1 MTLLPINLPKDTIL
15 KVSVG
20 DKIAEGDIIAKN
32 KIKNFDEIIHLS
44 KDCDI
49 LPKDIESALKKN
61 PGDSI
66 QVGEVIAVKK
76 KNFRKEKI
84 LSKISGTLIKID
96 KEIGDL
102 YIKTDGQGPM
112 EDIISPVDG
121 IIDFCNNEK
130 IVIKTQKNTILAKDA
145 FGVDIT
151 AEIFVKNLVS
161 GNVNQ
166 DVKDKIIVT
175 QNLDKVSLFKSLGL
189 GARGIIAENLIDI
202 DFSDFSENLTDEAVL
217 TVEKKDLE
225 ELQKSNGKK
234 IIANIKS
241 KLIIIL

>member
-20 DKIAEGDIIAKN
+20 DKITEGDIIAKN
-32 KIKNFDEIIHLS
+32 KLKNIDEIIHLS

-61 PGDSI
+61 LGDSI
-66 QVGEVIAVKK
+66 QVGEVIAIKK

-121 IIDFCNNEK
+121 IVDFCNNEK
-130 IVIKTQKNTILAKDA
+130 IVIKTQKNTILAKEA

-151 AEIFVKNLVS
+151 AEVFVKNLVS
-161 GNVNQ
+161 EDVNQ
-166 DVKDKIIVT
+166 DVNGKIIVT

-189 GARGIIAENLIDI
+189 GAKGIIAENLIDI
-202 DFSDFSENLTDEAVL
+202 NFSDFSENLTNEAIL
-217 TVEKKDLE
+217 LVEKKDLE
-225 ELQKSNGKK
+225 ELQKLNGKK